1 MLVALFQAVF
11 ASDVS
16 ELLVKVEAVG
26 VDPDVRF
33 GLIVHDVFGHAR
45 KGSAGLVTPAP
56 VPSEVG
62 LLGWLLG

>member
-11 ASDVS
+11 APGVS
-16 ELLVKVEAVG
+16 ELLVEVETVG

-33 GLIVHDVFGHAR
+33 RFIVHDVFGHAR
-45 KGSAGLVTPAP
+45 EGRAGLVAPAP